1 MRVVGTIAVVDAEGC
16 TGCTI
21 CERICPT
28 LAITMRDRLAVIE
41 DQRCAGC
48 NVCEQ
53 RCPEYCIKMEAR
65 PKTFVM
71 ATDLAKVDRT
81 RIHELCRKAH
91 LHPEQLICF
100 CTGTRAD
107 ELAAAVLL
115 GARSPEDMSFMT
127 GVRTGCTV
135 ICHQPILRIL
145 AAAGIEP
152 TPPPRGWQWYGRTA
166 TTWEISEETKRKYA
180 GRGFYFDA
188 DVELMERAV
197 AAPSDGEGGTL

>member
-1 MRVVGTIAVVDAEGC
+1 MRVVSTIAVIDAESC

-28 LAITMRDRLAVIE
+28 LAIRMEGRLAVVE
-41 DQRCAGC
+41 DPRCAGC

-53 RCPEYCIKMEAR
+53 RCPEYCIRMVRREK
-65 PKTFVM
+65 PFVM
-71 ATDLAKVDRT
+71 GTDVSKVDRALV
-81 RIHELCRKAH
+81 EALCRKAH
-91 LHPEQLICF
+91 FHPEQLICF

-107 ELAAAVLL
+107 EMAAAVLL
-115 GARSPEDMSFMT
+115 GARTPEELSERT

-135 ICHQPILRIL
+135 ICHQPILRL
-145 AAAGIEP
+145 LEAAGIDLQP
-152 TPPPRGWQWYGRTA
+152 SKRLWQWYGRTPTA
-166 TTWEISEETKRKYA
+166 WEMSDETRKKYA

-197 AAPSDGEGGTL
+197 KAPSDGE